1 MYFYLKLIFKIQTK
15 RMPKTRE
22 ITDVER
28 MAICTKRQAGA
39 TLQMLAN
46 EYNICLEG
54 VRKVINKKEN
64 TRLVKNLPRSSGI
77 GQQRTGRIGQL
88 FALLKHIRI
97 FLREKLKRGWI
108 WMWPKRPSE
117 IDCMKQICSGESP
130 EISRI
135 LTSATEKSV
144 WNLRESMWTS
154 GKNFGVM
161 FYELT
166 SPALKCEVKTQKEKM
181 FG

>member
-1 MYFYLKLIFKIQTK
+1 MYIYLKLIFKIQTK

-22 ITDVER
+22 LTEAER
-28 MAICTKRQAGA
+28 MAMYTKRQAGA

-97 FLREKLKRGWI
+97 FLREKLKRG
-108 WMWPKRPSE
+108 
-117 IDCMKQICSGESP
+117 
-130 EISRI
+130 
-135 LTSATEKSV
+135 
-144 WNLRESMWTS
+144 
-154 GKNFGVM
+154 
-161 FYELT
+161 
-166 SPALKCEVKTQKEKM
+166 
-181 FG
+181 